1 MRISVDSRFRG
12 NDNKGSK
19 RLFYESIKL
28 LPLPI
33 AARFQ
38 LPVDRVRIIFAMG
51 MPRGPART
59 LAGRLYPETAA
70 TASGSK
76 G

>member
-28 LPLPI
+28 LPLPTVVC
-33 AARFQ
+33 FQ
-38 LPVDRVRIIFAMG
+38 LPVDRVRIIFALG
-51 MPRGPART
+51 MPMKQLFGG
-59 LAGRLYPETAA
+59 GRQTI
-70 TASGSK
+70 S
-76 G
+76 